1 MSCICR
7 WHHRCQHPTNHRHYP
22 MFSKF
27 GCLKKY
33 SFKHKSLSFGQNTLS
48 NHSKLYQCLAFVSV
62 TIDATTQRIIGTT
75 LWFVSLQDWISICI
89 FSKALTFCQ
98 NHTFQSFQ
106 VVPMACICQFHH
118 RCNHPENHWYYPMV
132 CEFAR
137 LNIFSEICQKPLHF
151 VQHTSSRHSP
161 PSPPSPPPKCV
172 LNGWCVSLFCVL

>member
-62 TIDATTQRIIGTT
+62 TIDATTHRIIGTT
-75 LWFVSLQDWISICI
+75 LWFVNLQDWIIICN
-89 FSKALTFCQ
+89 F
-98 NHTFQSFQ
+98 
-106 VVPMACICQFHH
+106 
-118 RCNHPENHWYYPMV
+118 
-132 CEFAR
+132 
-137 LNIFSEICQKPLHF
+137 QKPLHF
-151 VQHTSSRHSP
+151 VQITLFSHTKLYQCLAFVSVTKDATTPTIICTTLWISSLEVWRNISCFDKFTAF
-161 PSPPSPPPKCV
+161 S
-172 LNGWCVSLFCVL
+172 SLVGFRRQHTQHTHICT